1 MCRRIVLVLCLFIL
15 GSSLEASQPQLPTDA
30 PAGSD
35 TGTAPTA
42 FQPSVNK
49 RAPSAYTL
57 SPHRAA
63 QAVAYARA
71 SHQLYFLNLAYS
83 VAVLLLLL
91 RFRVAP
97 RFRDWAEG
105 ASQSRFLQALV
116 FVPGFALTFDVLT
129 LPLDMAGHWMQRHFG
144 QSIQGWGSWL
154 WDQTLADMVSIAS
167 VVFLVWLLYLAIRR
181 SARHWWFYGWL
192 AALPVI
198 LFTGFVNP
206 LLIDPLFSQFTPL
219 AASQPELTKQI
230 ERVVVRSGQQIPES
244 RIFLMDASRKV
255 DQVNAYVTG
264 LGGSERVVVWDTIVS
279 RMTTPQILF
288 VFGHEMGHYV
298 LRHSLQQ
305 MMFAAGLLL
314 VVLWAASYVFRWAV
328 DRYGDAWALRGVDDW
343 ASLPVLF
350 LLLSLFGFVCTPAI
364 AAFNRHLEHQ
374 ADQYGLEVVH
384 GLIPDVSGVAAES
397 FRILGELDLEEPSP
411 SWLVKIWFY
420 THPPIAERIR
430 FAYDYDP
437 WAKGQSPRFVK

>member
-154 WDQTLADMVSIAS
+154 WD
-167 VVFLVWLLYLAIRR
+167 
-181 SARHWWFYGWL
+181 
-192 AALPVI
+192 
-198 LFTGFVNP
+198 
-206 LLIDPLFSQFTPL
+206 
-219 AASQPELTKQI
+219 
-230 ERVVVRSGQQIPES
+230 
-244 RIFLMDASRKV
+244 
-255 DQVNAYVTG
+255 
-264 LGGSERVVVWDTIVS
+264 
-279 RMTTPQILF
+279 
-288 VFGHEMGHYV
+288 
-298 LRHSLQQ
+298 
-305 MMFAAGLLL
+305 
-314 VVLWAASYVFRWAV
+314 
-328 DRYGDAWALRGVDDW
+328 
-343 ASLPVLF
+343 
-350 LLLSLFGFVCTPAI
+350 
-364 AAFNRHLEHQ
+364 
-374 ADQYGLEVVH
+374 
-384 GLIPDVSGVAAES
+384 
-397 FRILGELDLEEPSP
+397 
-411 SWLVKIWFY
+411 
-420 THPPIAERIR
+420 
-430 FAYDYDP
+430 
-437 WAKGQSPRFVK
+437 